1 MRCKKAKHVV
11 CLNPVRPMVHNSCP
25 ITSNSCLCAWIR
37 VCCGQELSVGWLAS
51 LVWLWL
57 AAATAEGL
65 LKRPAWPGMSVE
77 GREIRAKKYG
87 KKDDEFS
94 SLRVD
99 VWIHELSCPQLA
111 FSTLCASKT
120 WFSCC
125 RLLSV
130 RANYCV
136 FGRPRLVSGLR
147 VYVSMIRLVRQR
159 SSTAKLQIVSGDTVS
174 ISSPNFSS
182 MNPSKP
188 SAGGYPLNGPCGQLS
203 MQMRDCWTPS
213 L

>member
-1 MRCKKAKHVV
+1 
-11 CLNPVRPMVHNSCP
+11 
-25 ITSNSCLCAWIR
+25 
-37 VCCGQELSVGWLAS
+37 VGWLAG
-51 LVWLWL
+51 LVWLWP
-57 AAATAEGL
+57 AAAPAEGL
-65 LKRPAWPGMSVE
+65 LKRPAWPGISVE

-99 VWIHELSCPQLA
+99 VWIHELSCPRLA
-111 FSTLCASKT
+111 LSTLCASKT

-130 RANYCV
+130 RAYYCV

-159 SSTAKLQIVSGDTVS
+159 SSTAKLQIVSRGYSVYKFAKLLVDESVQAFGRRVP
-174 ISSPNFSS
+174 IERS
-182 MNPSKP
+182 MRTIIN
-188 SAGGYPLNGPCGQLS
+188 ANA
-203 MQMRDCWTPS
+203 
-213 L
+213 